1 MIPVEGHKN
10 LFRDE
15 KTGAIINCDTSSYNN
30 YMSDKIRNSD
40 RKTEMENMKKEIE
53 ELKLMLKEL
62 SSKITS
68 QININTFQ
76 I

>member
-15 KTGAIINCDTSSYNN
+15 RTGAIVNCDTNSYNN

-68 QININTFQ
+68 
-76 I
+76 

>member
-15 KTGAIINCDTSSYNN
+15 RTGAIINCDNN
-30 YMSDKIRNSD
+30 AYKNYLEDKKRNSIKKAEFD
-40 RKTEMENMKKEIE
+40 AMKDEIK
-53 ELKLMLKEL
+53 ELKSLLKEL

-68 QININTFQ
+68 
-76 I
+76 

>member
-15 KTGAIINCDTSSYNN
+15 KTGAIVNMDTAGYST

-40 RKTEMENMKKEIE
+40 RKTEIENMKKEIE
-53 ELKLMLKEL
+53 QHKFMLKEL
-62 SSKITS
+62 SLKIT
-68 QININTFQ
+68 T
-76 I
+76 

>member
-15 KTGAIINCDTSSYNN
+15 KTGAIVNMDTAGYST

-62 SSKITS
+62 SLKITS
-68 QININTFQ
+68 
-76 I
+76 